1 MYMYVC
7 IYARTYIHE
16 HILAFG
22 LLRIFAGEEKG
33 AGRIKTLRTC
43 GQPRDL
49 GVCYVVIYDRHVID
63 IMTFV
68 VLSARCASNVML
80 QCMHVICH
88 IILRYMSHHLRCCTM
103 YVCHMSNVMLC
114 YNVCMSY
121 VGIV

>member
-1 MYMYVC
+1 MYVC

-49 GVCYVVIYDRHVID
+49 GVCFFFVVIYDNVCMSYVTSSYDICHIICYVVIYLGVCYVVIYDRHVID

-88 IILRYMSHHLRCCTM
+88 IIL
-103 YVCHMSNVMLC
+103 
-114 YNVCMSY
+114 
-121 VGIV
+121 